1 MADSKNS
8 QCTSKKTKLI
18 IKTKRFFFSFLFFFF
33 EEGGGGSGL
42 TDLTAQP
49 YIPHPYSSLLHKP
62 KPKLLP
68 FDPDSTP
75 VKQTGTNHWGMER
88 AKQTDRII
96 AKSSRSHTA
105 WSLDFTET
113 VITYISVSK

>member
-1 MADSKNS
+1 MIWLHNR
-8 QCTSKKTKLI
+8 TFPTLI
-18 IKTKRFFFSFLFFFF
+18 YTVYSPLLDKRK
-33 EEGGGGSGL
+33 
-42 TDLTAQP
+42 
-49 YIPHPYSSLLHKP
+49 PH
-62 KPKLLP
+62 LP

-75 VKQTGTNHWGMER
+75 VEQTGSNHWDMER